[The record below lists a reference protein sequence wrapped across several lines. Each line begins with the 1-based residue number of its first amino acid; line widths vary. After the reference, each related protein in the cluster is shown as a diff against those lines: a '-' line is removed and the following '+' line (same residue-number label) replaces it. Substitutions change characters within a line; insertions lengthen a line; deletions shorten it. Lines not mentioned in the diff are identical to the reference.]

1 MRWPNNKIPKRMSK
15 NDFINLKIINKSSKV
30 LLDSKEYNPNG
41 NQIYHIEDSRQI
53 IWYIG
58 YN

>member
-1 MRWPNNKIPKRMSK
+1 MSK

-53 IWYIG
+53 I
-58 YN
+58 

>member
-41 NQIYHIEDSRQI
+41 NQIYHIGDSRQI